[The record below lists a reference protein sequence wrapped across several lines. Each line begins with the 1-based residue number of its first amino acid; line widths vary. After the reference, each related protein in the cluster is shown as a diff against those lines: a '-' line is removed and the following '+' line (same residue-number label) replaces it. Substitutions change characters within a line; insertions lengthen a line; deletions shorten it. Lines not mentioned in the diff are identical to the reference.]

1 MSNKN
6 RIVTLRGSDSPE
18 KLESAPEATALEPEL
33 LSEFSRA
40 LQEMQAAQ
48 GPEGVMNGTE
58 DPTVSLLQTFI
69 TQEAAEKKPDI
80 LQPTSSV
87 ALEAK
92 MDEKDVLGWA
102 ASFFSWIQGIT
113 KHEWIEAPAEVTTI
127 PNKARIALFGDWG
140 SGLYGAPEVA
150 NKIAT
155 TKDGYDVVL
164 HLGDTYY
171 SGLESEVQ
179 ARLLDSWPVVQ
190 GAINRTLNGN
200 HEMYTGGKAYFK
212 LALPKFDQKASYFAL
227 QNDKWTL
234 AALDTSY
241 VDHDLYGGQAQWLQ
255 GLASQLDGRKLVLFS
270 HHQPFSR
277 LDSQGPKLVKKLSS
291 LLSTKKIY
299 AWYWG
304 HEHRCALYDKHG
316 SWDLYGRCV
325 GHGGFPY
332 YREKV
337 LFGDEV
343 PDKPQFRRVGGKNLV
358 PAAMILDGS
367 NPFIEQAPERYGPHG
382 YMTLEFDGDE
392 LFETVHDA
400 NGDVLYA
407 QPLTEQ
413 G

>member
-1 MSNKN
+1 
-6 RIVTLRGSDSPE
+6 
-18 KLESAPEATALEPEL
+18 
-33 LSEFSRA
+33 
-40 LQEMQAAQ
+40 
-48 GPEGVMNGTE
+48 
-58 DPTVSLLQTFI
+58 
-69 TQEAAEKKPDI
+69 
-80 LQPTSSV
+80 
-87 ALEAK
+87 

-113 KHEWIEAPAEVTTI
+113 KHEWIEAPPEITPI

-150 NKIAT
+150 SKIAAT
-155 TKDGYDVVL
+155 TDRYHVVL

-171 SGLESEVQ
+171 SGLESEIQ
-179 ARLLDSWPVVQ
+179 TRLLDCWPVVP
-190 GAINRTLNGN
+190 GAINRSLNGN
-200 HEMYTGGKAYFK
+200 HEMYTGGKAYFRI
-212 LALPKFDQKASYFAL
+212 ALPTFDQKASYFAL

-241 VDHDLYGGQAQWLQ
+241 VDHDLYGGQAQWLE
-255 GLASQLDGRKLVLFS
+255 GLASQLDGRRLVLFS

-277 LDSQGPKLVKKLSS
+277 LDSQGPRLVKKLSS
-291 LLSTKKIY
+291 LLSGKKIF

-304 HEHRCALYDKHG
+304 HEHRCVLYDKHG
-316 SWDLYGRCV
+316 SWNLYGRCV

-332 YREKV
+332 FREKA

-343 PDKPQFRRVGGKNLV
+343 PDKPKFRRVGGKNLV
-358 PAAMILDGS
+358 PAATILDGS
-367 NPFIEQAPERYGPHG
+367 NPFIPEAPQLYGPHG
-382 YMTLEFDGDE
+382 YMTLEFDGDD

-413 G
+413 S